1 MEPSIG
7 AGGELLPS
15 RRASIKH
22 TAETVT
28 VSEGALVLSMK
39 LFLVLSF
46 HEEFLFLLFLGNGVL
61 FFNIF
66 LLLYGS
72 F

>member
-46 HEEFLFLLFLGNGVL
+46 HEEFLFSLCFC
-61 FFNIF
+61 F
-66 LLLYGS
+66 
-72 F
+72 